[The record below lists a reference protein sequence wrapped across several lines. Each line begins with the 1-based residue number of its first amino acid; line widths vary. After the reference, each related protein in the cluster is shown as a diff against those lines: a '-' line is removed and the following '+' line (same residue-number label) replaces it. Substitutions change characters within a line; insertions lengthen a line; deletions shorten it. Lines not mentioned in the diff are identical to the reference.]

1 MAACLAAVVAALA
14 LVAGAIGEQ
23 RRPAPA
29 LPAVTGPAGARVLDG
44 PWIVRGD
51 HAGRGDGAG
60 LARRPLR
67 RAHGD
72 DAVLA
77 QRAPR
82 ARRRRASARSPAR
95 WRWYRT
101 TVIVPRAGVYAIR
114 FESVNHQA
122 AVWVDGRFAARHTGT
137 YLPFEA
143 RVRLTGGAH
152 TLVVRADW
160 RDPAAMKADA
170 WHRTWF
176 NFGGIN
182 RPVSIRA
189 LGASE
194 LDSPSIVTHLDGT
207 DRGGRPRG
215 RRQQPRRPADHRR
228 ARDARRHRGA
238 LRPRPARSRR
248 SAPPSARACASRAPN
263 LWEPG
268 HPTLEALRLEVPGE
282 AAFTARVGLREVRWA
297 GGRLELNG
305 EALKLRGAS
314 LQEDAPGRGD
324 ALTDADADAIV
335 ARLKAIGA
343 NATRSQHPLS
353 DALLDRL
360 DAAGILVWQGVG
372 PVDAPGAWTS
382 RTPVQQRRAIRRV
395 RLNVLQERLHPSVVA
410 WNLANEVAGNGH
422 YGGQPEYVDAA
433 AQLVHRLDPGPPDR
447 GRRLG
452 HAHARP
458 APASCTATS
467 TPSAPRTTRAGT
479 TTRSRPP
486 ATVQAAIDA
495 WLARAARDLPG
506 QGADRQRV
514 RRRGQPAQRARHP
527 GLGEL
532 PVAAC
537 SPATS
542 APTRRPR
549 GSTASSS
556 GTSRTS
562 RSRRRSRAA
571 PSAARCRASTSCAG
585 STRRACSPT
594 TGSPSRRSLR
604 CAGRSRAERRSSV
617 VRVRLGAARRL
628 LPHRGKEVAVGA
640 ALAAPHASAVP
651 GAEALRTSSAFRN
664 TLRRAARSNVGL
676 PHSRR
681 GRTDARPGHLQRLL
695 RNTRDCTPRRTRL
708 RTTTRAANRPPASA
722 SPR

>member
-1 MAACLAAVVAALA
+1 MGAARWGVMVACLAAVVAALA

-51 HAGRGDGAG
+51 HAGRGDALGWPAG
-60 LARRPLR
+60 HFAGREETMPFSPNARHVRGV
-67 RAHGD
+67 AGE
-72 DAVLA
+72 
-77 QRAPR
+77 
-82 ARRRRASARSPAR
+82 RSFAGSVA
-95 WRWYRT
+95 WYRT

-114 FESVNHQA
+114 FESVNHKA
-122 AVWVDGRFAARHTGT
+122 ALWVDGHFAARHTGT

-182 RPVSIRA
+182 RPVSIRE

-207 DRGGRPRG
+207 TAVVDLSVRLTNRAGPRTIAVGGTLAGTAVRFHPVQLGSGQR
-215 RRQQPRRPADHRR
+215 ATVR
-228 ARDARRHRGA
+228 ARVRIAR
-238 LRPRPARSRR
+238 PD
-248 SAPPSARACASRAPN
+248 

-268 HPTLEALRLEVPGE
+268 HPTLEGLRLEVPDE
-282 AAFTARVGLREVRWA
+282 SVFTARVGLREVRWA

-353 DALLDRL
+353 DALLARL

-382 RTPVQQRRAIRRV
+382 RTPVQQRRALRRV

-433 AQLVHRLDPGPPDR
+433 AQLAHRLDPGRPTAVDVWGTHMPDKAGFMYR
-447 GRRLG
+447 HVDAVG
-452 HAHARP
+452 
-458 APASCTATS
+458 ATNYEGWYDD
-467 TPSAPRTTRAGT
+467 TLA
-479 TTRSRPP
+479 PP

-495 WLARAARDLPG
+495 WL
-506 QGADRQRV
+506 
-514 RRRGQPAQRARHP
+514 
-527 GLGEL
+527 
-532 PVAAC
+532 
-537 SPATS
+537 
-542 APTRRPR
+542 
-549 GSTASSS
+549 
-556 GTSRTS
+556 
-562 RSRRRSRAA
+562 
-571 PSAARCRASTSCAG
+571 
-585 STRRACSPT
+585 
-594 TGSPSRRSLR
+594 
-604 CAGRSRAERRSSV
+604 
-617 VRVRLGAARRL
+617 VRLRATF
-628 LPHRGKEVAVGA
+628 PGKVLIVSEF
-640 ALAAPHASAVP
+640 
-651 GAEALRTSSAFRN
+651 GAEANRLNAPGTPGSESFQSSLLTRHIHTYESTPWLDGELVWNLQDFALAPSFAGGSIRRQVPTIDLVRGIN
-664 TLRRAARSNVGL
+664 QKGLFTYDGQPKPAVAAVRRAFEG
-676 PHSRR
+676 
-681 GRTDARPGHLQRLL
+681 
-695 RNTRDCTPRRTRL
+695 
-708 RTTTRAANRPPASA
+708 
-722 SPR
+722 